1 MIAHYFA
8 TNTTMREGIV
18 EVTPSGEPAPE
29 EIAGIRNM
37 YKSTTVPTANKSMID
52 TLSFLS
58 NESLRPE
65 IANRGDLSCCWRQ
78 QREPYQQMQIVPNH
92 SSLSPGNF

>member
-37 YKSTTVPTANKSMID
+37 YKSTTVPTTNNSMND
-52 TLSFLS
+52 TLSF
-58 NESLRPE
+58 
-65 IANRGDLSCCWRQ
+65 
-78 QREPYQQMQIVPNH
+78 
-92 SSLSPGNF
+92 